1 MKHFWISAESDSF
14 SVSNTALIG
23 IFLLSSPIKGYI
35 MRCNLV
41 YTIIFVPPNPK
52 KIEALRSCGALN
64 RNPQKVRHPLFTEHD
79 FFDPHDLVQLKYETI
94 RAVDV
99 DGRPIAQASADFG
112 LSRPT
117 IYEAQE
123 NFRQE
128 GFGGLL
134 PQKRGPKKA
143 RKLTPEVRLY
153 LEELVAAEP
162 DLKAPALA
170 KRVRRR
176 FGIVL
181 HPRTVE
187 KALVKKGRQTP

>member
-1 MKHFWISAESDSF
+1 
-14 SVSNTALIG
+14 
-23 IFLLSSPIKGYI
+23 

-41 YTIIFVPPNPK
+41 YTITFVPPNPK

-128 GFGGLL
+128 GLGGLL

-153 LEELVAAEP
+153 LEELVASEP
-162 DLKAPALA
+162 DLKAPVLA

-181 HPRTVE
+181 HPRTIE